1 MCTLREFAE
10 DMKCAGGVDAPAG
23 CAAIQRELSRLEKM
37 TDRKLGKLSSVK
49 GNTKFG
55 P

>member
-10 DMKCAGGVDAPAG
+10 AMKCAGGVDAPAG
-23 CAAIQRELSRLEKM
+23 CAAILKKLSRLEKRA
-37 TDRKLGKLSSVK
+37 DRKLGKVSSVK
-49 GNTKFG
+49 GDTKFS